1 MRKKKTV
8 QQQPELLGTY
18 VIDYINWTVYE
29 PACGCC
35 QKTAAYIIYI
45 LYSFVVCVVVVVV
58 VVVAVMRCF
67 FLCCNKFWSN
77 HAVGREKNKN
87 KTTNCASFCLSVGV
101 LLGFSRNPQRVFLCC
116 CCCCCCSWDA
126 VFLSVTAASL
136 RTSFFYLFIF
146 TAPLPPTSTFN
157 ITRSK

>member
-1 MRKKKTV
+1 MVESRKTKRKRRRKKHDKSRAPASDIAPRLLSLCVRVSVCLCISKKKKVNKKKKKLKKCVLFGEREGEMRKKKTV

-58 VVVAVMRCF
+58 VVV
-67 FLCCNKFWSN
+67 K
-77 HAVGREKNKN
+77 
-87 KTTNCASFCLSVGV
+87 
-101 LLGFSRNPQRVFLCC
+101 
-116 CCCCCCSWDA
+116 
-126 VFLSVTAASL
+126 
-136 RTSFFYLFIF
+136 
-146 TAPLPPTSTFN
+146 
-157 ITRSK
+157 